1 MNKNQHNEEDDPNRE
16 ETEEKDG
23 LRMGEL
29 RVLQALHRSKAF
41 RDQSRAAAPQ
51 PPPSTGGWL
60 DDHLTSM
67 QEEQDEDAQSEALEA
82 KREWTARMRAQRLG
96 LK

>member
-1 MNKNQHNEEDDPNRE
+1 MNNDQNNDPNRE
-16 ETEEKDG
+16 ETEDDG
-23 LRMGEL
+23 IRAEAIRRL
-29 RVLQALHRSKAF
+29 RVRHMSKALLA
-41 RDQSRAAAPQ
+41 QTRAAAPQ

-67 QEEQDEDAQSEALEA
+67 QEEQDEDAQSGALEA